1 MKELTILNS
10 FCLHVTPA
18 VQEGEQHPVSE
29 VCFIFKNNKY
39 FAYLVPY
46 SFLFSSFSLSLY
58 ASLSSGFYSIIKIMV
73 ITERAPGEMDGRHRS
88 DNSMYRTHTCTSL
101 LIKSTHA
108 PSHFTCNVM
117 HMYISCTPS
126 IYDLRFSSTH
136 EFILSRMAIM
146 ISYMCTYCIVYTS
159 TSA

>member
-46 SFLFSSFSLSLY
+46 SFLFSSFSLSL
-58 ASLSSGFYSIIKIMV
+58 SLSPQVFTVLLRLWSSLKELLGKWMGDTEV
-73 ITERAPGEMDGRHRS
+73 ITVCIGQIHH
-88 DNSMYRTHTCTSL
+88 YL
-101 LIKSTHA
+101 LNQPTLTFH
-108 PSHFTCNVM
+108 
-117 HMYISCTPS
+117 
-126 IYDLRFSSTH
+126 L
-136 EFILSRMAIM
+136 
-146 ISYMCTYCIVYTS
+146 
-159 TSA
+159 